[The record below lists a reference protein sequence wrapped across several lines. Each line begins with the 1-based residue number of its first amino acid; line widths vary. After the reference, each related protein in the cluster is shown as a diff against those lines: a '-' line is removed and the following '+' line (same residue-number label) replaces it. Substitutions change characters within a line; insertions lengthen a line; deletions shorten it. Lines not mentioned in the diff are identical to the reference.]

1 MHIDKRPISKHQ
13 RARLLAWTLAMLMWL
28 QAVLCG
34 VAAFSDRHER
44 QRGER
49 MSLAWLTRRVKMLI
63 LSRANDFARKRQ
75 RRQVRAFRGRRIVAR
90 GGALRA
96 LLGARLHRALNR
108 KSLAERL
115 AALIHALQHIDAYAA
130 HVAKRLKRGLT
141 RRWRYLL
148 DLERAPNARLSTRA
162 APTPCAANTS

>member
-1 MHIDKRPISKHQ
+1 MHITERPISKHQ

-34 VAAFSDRHER
+34 AAAFSDRHER
-44 QRGER
+44 QRGEL
-49 MSLAWLTRRVKMLI
+49 MSLAWLTRRVKRLI
-63 LSRANDFARKRQ
+63 LSRAIDFARQ
-75 RRQVRAFRGRRIVAR
+75 RRRPVRAFRGQRIVAR

-115 AALIHALQHIDAYAA
+115 AVLIHALQHLDAYAA

-148 DLERAPNARLSTRA
+148 DLKRAPNARLRTRA